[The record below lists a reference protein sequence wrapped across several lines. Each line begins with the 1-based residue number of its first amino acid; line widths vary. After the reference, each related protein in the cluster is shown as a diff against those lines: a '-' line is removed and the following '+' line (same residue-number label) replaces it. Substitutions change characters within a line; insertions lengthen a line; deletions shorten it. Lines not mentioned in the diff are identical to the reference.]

1 MTLFL
6 KRLQYF
12 LAFTFILITLL
23 ATGFFTWHNL
33 SWNDLPAP
41 YLSSNFH
48 YNEKLRFIRN
58 SEIKPDVIY
67 AGSSMALANFHSE
80 TLTENLGTDA
90 HLNFS
95 SQGLTLE
102 HFVPLLKIQTEIHRP
117 HSVIFATNMYEFT
130 SRNILFSY
138 DLIEDYLESNSNPYQ
153 FYIKRFNLRYFMD
166 HFPRIQTIRSQAD
179 GKFEL
184 SYDKH
189 GTVNIETV
197 GTPEH
202 RYWNR
207 TFLDSNHIY
216 RYEHLEELALFASE
230 NNMELI
236 FVQTPIRSELFESLS
251 GEEKKL
257 RDQHIDRI
265 RDLSASYGFT
275 FIDSNTIE
283 WGDSLFANGTHLN
296 VYGAKKFS
304 RFILDR
310 LRSNQE
316 REISK

>member
-33 SWNDLPAP
+33 SWDDLPAP

-58 SEIKPDVIY
+58 SEINPDVIY

-80 TLTENLGTDA
+80 TLTKNLGTDA

-117 HSVIFATNMYEFT
+117 HTVIFATNMYEFT
-130 SRNILFSY
+130 NRNILFSY
-138 DLIEDYLESNSNPYQ
+138 GLIEDYLESNSNPYL

-166 HFPRIQTIRSQAD
+166 HFPRIQSIRSRAD
-179 GKFEL
+179 VRFEL
-184 SYDKH
+184 LYDRH
-189 GTVNIETV
+189 GTINIEST
-197 GTPEH
+197 GTPEQ

-207 TFLDSNHIY
+207 TFLDSEHRY
-216 RYEHLEELALFASE
+216 RYEHLIELAAFTTE
-230 NNMELI
+230 NNIELI
-236 FVQTPIRSELFESLS
+236 IVQTPIRSELFENLNS
-251 GEEKKL
+251 EE
-257 RDQHIDRI
+257 RNRRNSHIEKI
-265 RDLSASYGFT
+265 NNVAASHGFT
-275 FIDSNTIE
+275 FIDSNSKIWE
-283 WGDSLFANGTHLN
+283 DRLFANGTHLN
-296 VYGAKKFS
+296 IYGAKKFNQ
-304 RFILDR
+304 FIFDELDTP
-310 LRSNQE
+310 
-316 REISK
+316 